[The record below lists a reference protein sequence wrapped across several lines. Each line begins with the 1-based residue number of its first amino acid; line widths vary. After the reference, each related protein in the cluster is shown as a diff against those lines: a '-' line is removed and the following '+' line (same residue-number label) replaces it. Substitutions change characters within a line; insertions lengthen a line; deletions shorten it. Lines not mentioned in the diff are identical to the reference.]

1 LTSFKEIEM
10 PPRKDKT
17 ATLLTQG
24 AKIGEPVPRA
34 VVDTNTASVG
44 IPPQPDFN
52 PAEEIGALRRQV
64 ETLREQLASAAHR
77 TKVSAKQV
85 ARDTEATV
93 KLYPVSSLVA
103 VAAVAGAFA
112 FAVAGLRSVPSRTR
126 YERTLDDLRDLYD
139 RIRDRI

>member
-1 LTSFKEIEM
+1 M

-17 ATLLTQG
+17 ATLVTEG

-34 VVDTNTASVG
+34 IVDTNTASVG

-52 PAEEIGALRRQV
+52 PAEEISTLRQQVKTLRKQV
-64 ETLREQLASAAHR
+64 EEAAGSAKASAKA
-77 TKVSAKQV
+77 A
-85 ARDTEATV
+85 ARQTQATV

-103 VAAVAGAFA
+103 VAAVAGALA
-112 FAVAGLRSVPSRTR
+112 FVVAGLRSTPPRSR
-126 YERTLDDLRDLYD
+126 YESAIEDLRDLYD